1 MEYESQDY
9 SSSEDSVSSQ
19 EQNYSADKG
28 ENNICTKS
36 YRSLSFQDIREE
48 QEKAME
54 TVSSLCCLSQAE
66 SRILLQQFKWSITN
80 LVEQWFY
87 NEQKVRKDS
96 GLFDKAPVKQL
107 RADEQ
112 LYCSICMDAHF
123 ITEMKALACAH
134 YFCKPCWVNYIQISI
149 RENGIGCLSL
159 RCPEPKCGAAVGED
173 TVLCLITEKQDR
185 TKYGQFLVRS
195 YVEENKRIKWC
206 PAPEC
211 EYAVELQDGISQC
224 YDVTCKCSYNF
235 CWSCSE
241 EMHRPVDCDT
251 VRKWAFKNRDN
262 AETENW
268 KIVNT
273 KPCPKCGRAIEKNQ
287 GCMHMKCVAPCFFE
301 FCWLCLGDWMAHSY
315 NSACNRFRGDEQG
328 AETVPNEESESE
340 AVQKQRKD
348 REAIK
353 QSLER
358 YSHYYERWAAHERSR
373 EKAVSDLKNVERFQI
388 KQLSD
393 IQCLYG
399 PHLKFVTDAWL
410 QIVECRRV
418 LKWTYAY
425 GYYLSQDESAHKN
438 LFEHN
443 QAYAESSLE
452 QLHHYVEEELE
463 VFIAS
468 KKPREKFNE
477 FRMRLLTLT
486 NATAQYFQNL
496 VKDLEK
502 SQSDKRD
509 MEIDIEEEDYING

>member
-1 MEYESQDY
+1 MEYESEDY
-9 SSSEDSVSSQ
+9 SDTEEFLECSEEESSSPKKE
-19 EQNYSADKG
+19 EK
-28 ENNICTKS
+28 NNGINC
-36 YRSLSFQDIREE
+36 YRVLSFQDIREE

-66 SRILLQQFKWSITN
+66 SRILLQQFNWSITN

-107 RADEQ
+107 RADEK

-173 TVLCLITEKQDR
+173 TVLCLITEEQDR

-251 VRKWAFKNRDN
+251 VRKWTFKNRDN
-262 AETENW
+262 GETENW

-287 GCMHMKCVAPCFFE
+287 GCMHMTCVAPCFYE
-301 FCWLCLGDWMAHSY
+301 FCWICLGDWKVHSNNY
-315 NSACNRFRGDEQG
+315 ACNRFEDGEQG
-328 AETVPNEESESE
+328 TETVANEEFESE
-340 AVQKQRKD
+340 EEKIR
-348 REAIK
+348 REERDAIK
-353 QSLER
+353 QSLDR
-358 YSHYYERWAAHERSR
+358 YSHYFERWAAHERSR
-373 EKAVSDLKNVERFQI
+373 EKALSDLKHVQDLQI
-388 KQLSD
+388 KELGN
-393 IQCLYG
+393 IQCLTEL
-399 PHLKFVTDAWL
+399 HLKFVIDAWL

-425 GYYLSQDESAHKN
+425 GYYLSQDENSHKI
-438 LFEHN
+438 LFEHC
-443 QAYAESSLE
+443 QAFAESSLE
-452 QLHHYVEEELE
+452 RLHQCVEEELQA
-463 VFIAS
+463 FIS
-468 KKPREKFNE
+468 SQKPPEEFTE
-477 FRMRLLTLT
+477 FRIRLLTLT
-486 NATAQYFQNL
+486 KVTANYFENL
-496 VKDLEK
+496 VQSLEK
-502 SQSDKRD
+502 SQVK
-509 MEIDIEEEDYING
+509 ED

>member
-1 MEYESQDY
+1 MEYESEDY
-9 SSSEDSVSSQ
+9 SDTEELLECSQ
-19 EQNYSADKG
+19 QEKEKG
-28 ENNICTKS
+28 EKNNGINCYS
-36 YRSLSFQDIREE
+36 VLSFQDICER

-54 TVSSLCCLSQAE
+54 SVSSICCLSQAE
-66 SRILLQQFKWSITN
+66 SRILLQHFKWRVAD
-80 LVEQWFY
+80 LMEEWFQKEQR
-87 NEQKVRKDS
+87 VRKES
-96 GLFDKAPVKQL
+96 GLFHKASVKQL

-112 LYCSICMDAHF
+112 SYCSICMDARF
-123 ITEMKALACAH
+123 ITDMKALACAH

-173 TVLCLITEKQDR
+173 TVLCLITEEQDR

-195 YVEENKRIKWC
+195 YVEESKRIKWC

-287 GCMHMKCVAPCFFE
+287 GCMHMTCVAPCFYE
-301 FCWLCLGDWMAHSY
+301 FCWLCLGNWNTHS
-315 NSACNRFRGDEQG
+315 NNFACNRFQVDEQG
-328 AETVPNEESESE
+328 TETVTNQESESE
-340 AVQKQRKD
+340 AEKIQREQ
-348 REAIK
+348 RETIK

-358 YSHYYERWAAHERSR
+358 YSHYYERWAAHERSM
-373 EKAVSDLKNVERFQI
+373 EKALSDLKHVQNLQM
-388 KQLSD
+388 KQLGD
-393 IQCLYG
+393 IQCLTELD
-399 PHLKFVTDAWL
+399 LKFVTDAWL

-425 GYYLSQDESAHKN
+425 GYYLSQDENSHKN
-438 LFEHN
+438 LFEHC

-452 QLHHYVEEELE
+452 RLHDCAEEELQ

-468 KKPREKFNE
+468 QKPPEEFKE
-477 FRMRLLTLT
+477 FRMRLVTLK

-496 VKDLEK
+496 VKALEK
-502 SQSDKRD
+502 SQVN
-509 MEIDIEEEDYING
+509 ED